1 MVKLAHN
8 SIRSG
13 IMTEK
18 RLELTMNENE
28 VAQYKII
35 DLLNKNEQG
44 TIKHWLND
52 YIQDHTIKVDKL
64 PLYGNDNLIYQ
75 LPNKLEYIYFEKKW
89 ECIGEV
95 EELNNE
101 RKEKCG
107 MTEKRFTFDEDV
119 NEDDMY
125 EMGVFSDNG
134 KVMETI
140 DVLTCLNNFHDENE
154 QLKQQLIEK
163 ERMLDVRD
171 KIIKDVMKAVNGD
184 VE

>member
-18 RLELTMNENE
+18 RL
-28 VAQYKII
+28 KF
-35 DLLNKNEQG
+35 
-44 TIKHWLND
+44 KHWLND

-101 RKEKCG
+101 RKEECG
-107 MTEKRFTFDEDV
+107 MTEKRFKMKKLEYEAYFIDSQQEYVDEDEP
-119 NEDDMY
+119 NFKIDGEKTL
-125 EMGVFSDNG
+125 SDSQ
-134 KVMETI
+134 I
-140 DVLTCLNNFHDENE
+140 LDLLNENE